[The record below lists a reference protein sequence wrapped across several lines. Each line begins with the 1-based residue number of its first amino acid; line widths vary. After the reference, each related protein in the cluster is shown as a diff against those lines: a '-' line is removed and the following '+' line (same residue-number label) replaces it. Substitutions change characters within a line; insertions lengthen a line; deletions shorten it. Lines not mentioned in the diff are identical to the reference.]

1 MGGWRPSRRRARRGG
16 QDPHIAAR
24 LAVIGDRLG
33 GHPRQEFR
41 SLLRDRLLRAQAD
54 EPLGGPADR
63 PSQTSP
69 QPATGSRDGRRGPRH
84 AARHA
89 SPASRAWRPLRA
101 ALRPASVIVMAVVMV
116 IAGVGWATYRSM
128 PGDVLYPLR
137 RVSEIALLDLSVND
151 VTRAKREL
159 LTARRRADEAAA
171 LATASGPDRDRLLR
185 ETLDNMDRRTRSAIK
200 TLTKAK
206 KRDKPGTATL
216 KRFAKQQRNVVEPLL
231 PDLNDA
237 SRRKANAYLHL
248 IEGFE
253 GGK

>member
-1 MGGWRPSRRRARRGG
+1 MGGWRPSRRRTGRGG

-24 LAVIGDRLG
+24 LAAIGDRLG

-41 SLLRDRLLRAQAD
+41 ALLRERLLRAQAD
-54 EPLGGPADR
+54 ELLGVAADGP
-63 PSQTSP
+63 PHLEK
-69 QPATGSRDGRRGPRH
+69 GSRDGVRAPKH
-84 AARHA
+84 TPRHA
-89 SPASRAWRPLRA
+89 SPASRVWRPLRA
-101 ALRPASVIVMAVVMV
+101 ALRPASVIVVAVVLV

-128 PGDVLYPLR
+128 PGDLLYPLR
-137 RVSEIALLDLSVND
+137 RVSETALLDLSVND

-171 LATASGPDRDRLLR
+171 LASASGPDRDRLLR

-206 KRDKPGTATL
+206 KRNKPGTTTL
-216 KRFAKQQRNVVEPLL
+216 KRFARQQRNVVEPLL

-237 SRRKANAYLHL
+237 SRRKANDYLHL